1 MKRKLL
7 ILGSAAGVL
16 LLLLL
21 KVVFRL
27 IRLGWFLLV
36 YPLLGAVL
44 AVIVSLLALWLLW
57 R

>member
-7 ILGSAAGVL
+7 ILGSAAAVL

-21 KVVFRL
+21 KVIFRL
-27 IRLGWFLLV
+27 IRLSWFLLV